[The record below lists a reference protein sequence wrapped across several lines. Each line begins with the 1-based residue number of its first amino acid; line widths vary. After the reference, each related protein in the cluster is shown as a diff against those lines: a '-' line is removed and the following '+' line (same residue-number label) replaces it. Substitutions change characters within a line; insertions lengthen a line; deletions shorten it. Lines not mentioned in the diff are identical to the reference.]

1 MLKQLKVMGSFQ
13 WAGQT
18 EANWAWNTGQGY
30 VVFCGVQATI
40 FIVISAFWLAY
51 TDHHD
56 NLSCT
61 ACNITSIKVQ
71 KFWLLKTYSY
81 TRFIVSMV
89 HNNITSPTH
98 AHPLVPFLQKLL
110 ISVLRFPYWS
120 LPADRCSDESNR
132 KDSHQ
137 GMTWKGII
145 KCLYSPAAV
154 FVVLFPSLDTS
165 GCEKNS

>member
-1 MLKQLKVMGSFQ
+1 MARQATLLSLSLPRGSPLTSKIVWCSHKIYKCHELSYGSLQKVMLKQLKVMGSFQ

-40 FIVISAFWLAY
+40 FIVISAFWLAF

-98 AHPLVPFLQKLL
+98 AHPLVPFLQKIL
-110 ISVLRFPYWS
+110 ISVLRFPY
-120 LPADRCSDESNR
+120 
-132 KDSHQ
+132 
-137 GMTWKGII
+137 
-145 KCLYSPAAV
+145 
-154 FVVLFPSLDTS
+154 
-165 GCEKNS
+165 